1 MRTLEEVVSGVFGVE
16 PQSLDES
23 SSPESVEGW
32 DSMGHVNLV
41 TALEQHFNVSIDID
55 DVMEMGSVGKI
66 REILVA
72 YGDRARATGR
82 RRRTGSQRPCGAPST
97 SWGR

>member
-1 MRTLEEVVSGVFGVE
+1 MRTLEEVVSSVFGVE

-23 SSPESVEGW
+23 SSPQSVEGW

-72 YGDRARATGR
+72 YGVRA
-82 RRRTGSQRPCGAPST
+82 
-97 SWGR
+97 